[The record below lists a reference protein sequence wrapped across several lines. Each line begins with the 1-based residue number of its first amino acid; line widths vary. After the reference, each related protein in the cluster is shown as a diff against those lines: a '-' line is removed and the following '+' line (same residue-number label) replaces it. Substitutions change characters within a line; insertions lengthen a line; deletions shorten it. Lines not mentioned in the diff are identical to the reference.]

1 MTYLRRYFTMLF
13 ALLGAIALFNG
24 LIDPF
29 SVFGAP
35 LVAGINDVKSPGPDR
50 FFKPLQMAAR
60 QPHTVLLGTSR
71 VMMGLDPNDVP
82 GGHAYN
88 LGIPAAALP
97 EIIALGQHALAD
109 SPVAR
114 LIIGADYDSF
124 DGRFDYQ
131 PSFRLA
137 ILGRFAVWRGL
148 PDMLISD
155 LAVTRSRNTFLFS
168 HRHAA
173 APYLAN
179 GMRLIPDK
187 PTDGVATY
195 RILADVRDYTRVDAK
210 VIGVARSVAKFAEF
224 LASVPPGIA
233 VTVFVTPGHAALL
246 ETLERAG
253 MRPAYDAWLKGLADI
268 CATRHIPFWDFGGY
282 NWITTF
288 RMDAAAELYYDGSH
302 FRPSVGGLVLKAIDS
317 GETIAD
323 FGARLTPAILP
334 AYLAEQRAAREK
346 WHEREPADL
355 RMIDAAI
362 ETAQGHDRPR

>member
-1 MTYLRRYFTMLF
+1 MSYLRRYFAMLL
-13 ALLGAIALFNG
+13 ALLSAVALFNG

-60 QPHTVLLGTSR
+60 RPHTVLLGTSR
-71 VMMGLDPNDVP
+71 VMMGLNPDDVA

-88 LGIPAAALP
+88 LGIPAAAMP

-109 SPVAR
+109 APVER

-168 HRHAA
+168 HRHVAP
-173 APYLAN
+173 PYLAN

-187 PTDGVATY
+187 PTQGIATY
-195 RILADVRDYTRVDAK
+195 RILQDVHIYARLDPQITGAERLLARFDA
-210 VIGVARSVAKFAEF
+210 F
-224 LASVPPGIA
+224 LASVPKRVA

-246 ETLERAG
+246 EALERQG
-253 MRPAYDAWLKGLADI
+253 LRPAYDAWLNGLVDI
-268 CATRHIPFWDFGGY
+268 CAAHGVPLWDFGGY

-288 RMDAAAELYYDGSH
+288 RMAAASELYYDGSH
-302 FRPSVGGLVLKAIDS
+302 FRPAVGGLVLKAIRTGD
-317 GETIAD
+317 TIAD
-323 FGARLTPAILP
+323 FGVRLTPGILSD
-334 AYLAEQRAAREK
+334 YLAEQRWAREK
-346 WHEREPADL
+346 WYGREPGDVRA
-355 RMIDAAI
+355 INAAI
-362 ETAQGHDRPR
+362 DEARR